1 MTRLLPNVN
10 QTADAQPV
18 YDILNCGPNNRFVAN
33 GRLVHNS
40 GANKL
45 NLQNLPRGSLLRNS
59 IVAPEGQLLVVC
71 DLAQI
76 EARVLAWIAEE
87 DKITTVFSEKRD
99 LYSEVATEIYGFQ
112 VNKKDHPDERWV
124 GKTAALG
131 LGYSMSATKFQIYCG
146 IMGRQLE
153 PNFCEK
159 VVETYRT
166 TYCHIPELWK
176 RTQYAI
182 HLLQRSNDE
191 AYRLA
196 PGITIHP
203 YAITLPS
210 GRKLSY
216 EGLDYIDDEQTYR
229 LPNGKKVYGALLVE
243 NCIAAG
249 TLVLTQNGWKH
260 IENITK
266 NDLVHD
272 GLDFINHGG
281 LLFKSVQAC
290 VTIDGVQMT
299 PDHKVLTNEGWTPA
313 SQSPQPY
320 RPNLR
325 SIDRYLPG
333 SLKREKSLLA
343 LPLSMWQR
351 VYSLWSCRSKSP
363 QKTTK
368 PKLWLRKMGAQ
379 PSKTNNSRNV
389 QTPCLLGMEK
399 YARPLPTA
407 YASGISQLW
416 SAWHNSMRRMADRI
430 YSVLGG
436 YERHIPTWA
445 YSGADRQ
452 QPGLFTHQLQMGHL
466 HRTGQQSTEHSP
478 DKHFRNNSNYRNR
491 PINPLLS
498 PKSWSTHKPVNNPPR
513 CNQPVYDIVNCG
525 PNQRFVVKGDSGPFI
540 VHNCV
545 QAISR
550 DILVHQLLTIHP
562 RYPVVMHTHDEL
574 ITCVPENEAETAR
587 DYLLEIMR
595 TPPPWI
601 AGIPLDAEAGIGK
614 RYGDCK

>member
-1 MTRLLPNVN
+1 MATNRCALSSPKDLPMTRLLPNVN

-153 PNFCEK
+153 PSFCEK

-176 RTQYAI
+176 RAQYAI
-182 HLLQRSNDE
+182 HLLQRTNNE
-191 AYRLA
+191 NYHLA
-196 PGITIHP
+196 PGITFHNHTI
-203 YAITLPS
+203 ILPS
-210 GRKLSY
+210 QRKLSY
-216 EGLDYIDDEQTYR
+216 EGLNYVEDEQAYR
-229 LPNGKKVYGALLVE
+229 LPNGKKVYGAL
-243 NCIAAG
+243 I
-249 TLVLTQNGWKH
+249 
-260 IENITK
+260 IENI
-266 NDLVHD
+266 
-272 GLDFINHGG
+272 
-281 LLFKSVQAC
+281 
-290 VTIDGVQMT
+290 
-299 PDHKVLTNEGWTPA
+299 
-313 SQSPQPY
+313 
-320 RPNLR
+320 
-325 SIDRYLPG
+325 
-333 SLKREKSLLA
+333 
-343 LPLSMWQR
+343 
-351 VYSLWSCRSKSP
+351 
-363 QKTTK
+363 
-368 PKLWLRKMGAQ
+368 
-379 PSKTNNSRNV
+379 
-389 QTPCLLGMEK
+389 
-399 YARPLPTA
+399 
-407 YASGISQLW
+407 
-416 SAWHNSMRRMADRI
+416 
-430 YSVLGG
+430 
-436 YERHIPTWA
+436 
-445 YSGADRQ
+445 
-452 QPGLFTHQLQMGHL
+452 
-466 HRTGQQSTEHSP
+466 
-478 DKHFRNNSNYRNR
+478 
-491 PINPLLS
+491 
-498 PKSWSTHKPVNNPPR
+498 
-513 CNQPVYDIVNCG
+513 
-525 PNQRFVVKGDSGPFI
+525 
-540 VHNCV
+540 V

-574 ITCVPENEAETAR
+574 IVCVPENEAETAR
-587 DYLLEIMR
+587 DYLLEVMR
-595 TPPPWI
+595 TAPPWI
-601 AGIPLDAEAGIGK
+601 TGIPLDAEAGIGK